1 MHITCIII
9 SYILYIPYILYLT
22 YNYHIIHIYFKNE
35 DKTKSKNSILTLMFS
50 LIYVT
55 DPQCIFDIYIYII
68 FYSFFIQAP
77 NYFNPYGI
85 MKHTFSE
92 IIREL
97 SFSNFP
103 ILGSLLFLPL
113 SLNLQPLMLT
123 FVLHLSLLNCLS
135 AFFLTLQCPS
145 SEESDPKLFFTYC
158 LTYRRTTTCVF
169 SHLA

>member
-1 MHITCIII
+1 M
-9 SYILYIPYILYLT
+9 
-22 YNYHIIHIYFKNE
+22 
-35 DKTKSKNSILTLMFS
+35 
-50 LIYVT
+50 
-55 DPQCIFDIYIYII
+55 YII

-97 SFSNFP
+97 SFSNVP
-103 ILGSLLFLPL
+103 ILGSLLFLLL

-135 AFFLTLQCPS
+135 AFF
-145 SEESDPKLFFTYC
+145 
-158 LTYRRTTTCVF
+158 
-169 SHLA
+169 